1 VLKHD
6 KVSSK
11 KPDATEQKSHISQ
24 DNYKT
29 SVEQF
34 FSGGQ
39 HSAPAGDTPF
49 QPPIMAHLEMLSE
62 ATSVEERA
70 KVMSHLQQSY
80 GNRYVL
86 RLLNSKILQSKLP
99 ISDPNNVYEQEADR
113 FSDIVQHSKTS
124 AIQKVDGDD
133 PYEESEVED
142 IYAEMEPSTEVPDL
156 TKGTVDQ
163 VRSAIVNTRLQ
174 DAIDLI
180 LTEVQDSKMPNLS
193 QCQPPTIE
201 YDAAFPYAG
210 CTNCAY
216 HPEDNTVESIRVTVG
231 KKAFATVSYLYST
244 MMHEYQHVNG
254 YLTDPKSTRA
264 NSGMTEFIAYSWEI
278 YHAQET
284 GLINQP
290 DKLTYRGRLMKT
302 MGFDKMSALEQDE
315 NIEVYEH
322 AITIIQDAIGD
333 PSWQP

>member
-1 VLKHD
+1 
-6 KVSSK
+6 
-11 KPDATEQKSHISQ
+11 
-24 DNYKT
+24 
-29 SVEQF
+29 
-34 FSGGQ
+34 
-39 HSAPAGDTPF
+39 
-49 QPPIMAHLEMLSE
+49 MAHIEMLSE

-80 GNRYVL
+80 GNKYVL
-86 RLLNSKILQSKLP
+86 RLLNFRTSQTKLV
-99 ISDPNNVYEQEADR
+99 ISDTNDTYKQEADR
-113 FSDIVQHSKTS
+113 FSDVVQHRKTS
-124 AIQKVDGDD
+124 AIQLVDGDD
-133 PYEESEVED
+133 PYEEGEAED

-163 VRSAIVNTRLQ
+163 VRTAIVNVNLQ
-174 DAIDLI
+174 KAIDLI
-180 LTEVQDSKMPNLS
+180 LAEVQDSKMPNLS

-216 HPEDNTVESIRVTVG
+216 YPDDNTVGSIRVTVG

-244 MMHEYQHVNG
+244 MMHEYEHVNG

-264 NSGMTEFIAYSWEI
+264 NPGMTEFIAYSWEI

-290 DKLTYRGRLMKT
+290 DKLTYRGSLMKT

-322 AITIIQDAIGD
+322 AVAIIQDAIGD